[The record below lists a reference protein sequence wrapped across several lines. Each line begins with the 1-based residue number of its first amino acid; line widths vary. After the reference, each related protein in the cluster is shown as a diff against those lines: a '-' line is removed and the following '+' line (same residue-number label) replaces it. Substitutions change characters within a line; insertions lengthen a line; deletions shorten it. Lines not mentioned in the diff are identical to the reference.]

1 MIPIKLP
8 SFGWVILLLVSLV
21 MGCAT
26 HPLQT
31 DQLLK
36 SPAAQQPSVE
46 LTAVPFFPQEEFQC
60 GPAALATVL
69 NWSGTQLTPASLAP
83 QVYLPERKGSL
94 QVELLAATRQH
105 GRIPSVIR
113 PELETLINEVRA
125 GNPVLVLQNLAFS
138 WYPKWHYAVVVG
150 FDLQDDKIILR
161 SGREQRQVLPI
172 KLFERTW
179 RRSDYW
185 AITVTMPDKLPISAE
200 EISYLQAVA
209 PLERLERWQDA
220 KTAYTA
226 VLTRWPNSITAHM
239 GLGNSL
245 YALHD
250 VRGAETEYRHVTQ
263 QDANFAPAYNNLAQT
278 LADQNHLDAAEQAAR
293 HAVGLAGPLLATYA
307 ETLQQI
313 IVRRTMQQKE
323 MP

>member
-1 MIPIKLP
+1 M
-8 SFGWVILLLVSLV
+8 
-21 MGCAT
+21 
-26 HPLQT
+26 
-31 DQLLK
+31 
-36 SPAAQQPSVE
+36 
-46 LTAVPFFPQEEFQC
+46 
-60 GPAALATVL
+60 
-69 NWSGTQLTPASLAP
+69 
-83 QVYLPERKGSL
+83 
-94 QVELLAATRQH
+94 
-105 GRIPSVIR
+105 
-113 PELETLINEVRA
+113 
-125 GNPVLVLQNLAFS
+125 
-138 WYPKWHYAVVVG
+138 
-150 FDLQDDKIILR
+150 
-161 SGREQRQVLPI
+161 LPI